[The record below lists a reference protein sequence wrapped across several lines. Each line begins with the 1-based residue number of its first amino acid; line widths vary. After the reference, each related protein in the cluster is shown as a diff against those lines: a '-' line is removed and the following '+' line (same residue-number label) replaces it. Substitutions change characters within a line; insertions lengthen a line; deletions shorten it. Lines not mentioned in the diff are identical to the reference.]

1 MATKPK
7 YFIYHIEGVKI
18 GAKTTFDKEKLQAD
32 QQTRGVEL
40 GMQAVHKQQD
50 MQISNSKKD
59 QQQPK
64 E

>member
-1 MATKPK
+1 MDSQER
-7 YFIYHIEGVKI
+7 IEGVKI

-50 MQISNSKKD
+50 IQASKKES
-59 QQQPK
+59 QPT
-64 E
+64 EE